1 MGRLPIVLASA
12 SPRRLALLEALGMC
26 IEVRPSAAE
35 ETLEGDPAEAA
46 TRNAA
51 AKRDE
56 VTETLDAPALVIAA
70 DTVVVIGDCVLGK
83 PRDLEDARAMLRS
96 LSGATHSVI
105 TGVAVIDTDSRK
117 SASGHET
124 TEVTFGDLTDAEID
138 CFVSAVKP
146 VDRAGAYTVDGPGS
160 LLVARYNGCYQNV
173 LGLPMVRLNTL
184 LRTLG
189 HDLFDYIDP
198 TRARFL

>member
-12 SPRRLALLEALGMC
+12 SPRRRALLEALGAR
-26 IEVRPSAAE
+26 IEIRPSAAE
-35 ETLEGDPAEAA
+35 ETLDGDPAGAA
-46 TRNAA
+46 VRNAIS
-51 AKRDE
+51 KRDD
-56 VTETLDAPALVIAA
+56 VAKALDEPALVIAA

-83 PRDLEDARAMLRS
+83 PRDLEDARAMLRR
-96 LSGATHSVI
+96 LSGATHRVI
-105 TGVAVIDTDSRK
+105 TGVAVTDTHSGK

-124 TEVTFGDLTDAEID
+124 TEVTFCDLTGAEID

-173 LGLPMVRLNTL
+173 LGLPMVCLNML
-184 LRTLG
+184 LREIG

-198 TRARFL
+198 ANARFL